1 VANEFHM
8 PVDDSQSI
16 EFQGEP
22 YVHPSNH
29 PIVTEFRENQGKV
42 GGSLA
47 EVDLLLLTTLGARSQ
62 RPQTAPLTYFR
73 DGGRYLVVG
82 SAASS
87 PRHPGWYHNLRANPI
102 AQAEI
107 GVDNLRVHAVIIEG
121 GERDALFAEIL
132 TKAPAYAN
140 YQIRARRH
148 LPVVALVPTAG

>member
-1 VANEFHM
+1 M

-16 EFQGEP
+16 VFQGES

-29 PIVTEFRENQGKV
+29 LIVTEFRENQGMV
-42 GGSLA
+42 GGTLA
-47 EVDLLLLTTLGARSQ
+47 DVDLLLLTTLGARSQ

-73 DGGRYLVVG
+73 DGERYLVVG

-107 GVDNLRVHAVIIEG
+107 GVDKLCVRAAIIAS
-121 GERDALFAEIL
+121 GERRDTQPGSCL
-132 TKAPAYAN
+132 
-140 YQIRARRH
+140 R
-148 LPVVALVPTAG
+148 